1 MDCSGDS
8 LNKAV
13 PVVNVIKKIVETMA
27 SLTDEMPQHN
37 TVVA

>member
-8 LNKAV
+8 PYRAV
-13 PVVNVIKKIVETMA
+13 PVVNVKKIVETMA

-37 TVVA
+37 TIVA